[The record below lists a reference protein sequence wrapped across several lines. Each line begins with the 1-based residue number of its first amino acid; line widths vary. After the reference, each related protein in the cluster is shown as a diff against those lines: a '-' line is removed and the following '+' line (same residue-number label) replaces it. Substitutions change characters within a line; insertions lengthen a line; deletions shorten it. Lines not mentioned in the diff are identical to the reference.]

1 MKILFLTY
9 YFEPDLCAGSFR
21 NTSLFKELLNQLTD
35 NDFVHVITT
44 QPHRYKSFQAEGK
57 EIETGTN
64 FRIDR
69 IKIPLHKSGFSEQ
82 IKSFY
87 VFYRETLELV
97 KKQDYD
103 LVYASSSRLFTAF
116 LGRRIAAHK
125 SLPLYLDIRDIF
137 VDTMKDLFKNK
148 KYFQYPFELFFKR
161 IEHYTFKK

>member
-69 IKIPLHKSGFSEQ
+69 INLY
-82 IKSFY
+82 IKVVS
-87 VFYRETLELV
+87 V
-97 KKQDYD
+97 
-103 LVYASSSRLFTAF
+103 SRLN
-116 LGRRIAAHK
+116 
-125 SLPLYLDIRDIF
+125 
-137 VDTMKDLFKNK
+137 LFMC
-148 KYFQYPFELFFKR
+148 FIEKR
-161 IEHYTFKK
+161 WNL